1 MKKVLRLIFLMVFA
15 AASVSAQ
22 QLRHRPR
29 YTLHVGD
36 TLVLQYRYTPELNQ
50 TVSVL
55 PDGYVNLN
63 LVGDVKLSELTV
75 TQAHDLIVE
84 KAKAHLNDPE
94 LNLILKEYQQP
105 YVVVAGEVGKPGKIE
120 IKENTTAVQ
129 AILLSGGFLASAHTN
144 QVLVFRKI
152 NGDTAEIRVLKLG
165 KLKATSDLER
175 DMELESGDMLFVPR
189 NKVEVVSRYI
199 KLANIGTYFNPLQFI
214 P

>member
-63 LVGDVKLSELTV
+63 LVGDLKLSELTV

-84 KAKAHLNDPE
+84 KAKAHLNEPE